1 MNPELSGKLISKYP
15 EQFSNYQYVDY
26 IECGDGWYD
35 LLDRLCY
42 AIQSHINYRKK
53 TEEPLQNFQWSEIK
67 EKFGGLRAY
76 FYGADSYINGL
87 VAMAES
93 MSYSICEIS
102 GEKGK
107 LRKQKVGENGKPVR
121 AWIRTLSD
129 SEAQKAGYV
138 L

>member
-15 EQFSNYQYVDY
+15 EQFSNYQY
-26 IECGDGWYD
+26 IECDDGWYD
-35 LLDRLCY
+35 LLDKLCSS
-42 AIQSHINYRKK
+42 IQSHLDHRKK
-53 TEEPLQNFQWSEIK
+53 TEEPLSYFSWSQIK

-76 FYGADSYINGL
+76 SYGADSYINGL
-87 VAMAES
+87 IAMAES

-107 LRKQKVGENGKPVR
+107 LRKQRIGENGEPIP
-121 AWIRTLSD
+121 AWMKTLSD

>member
-1 MNPELSGKLISKYP
+1 MNPELSAKLVSKYP
-15 EQFSNYQYVDY
+15 EQFTLTQY
-26 IECGDGWYD
+26 IECDDGWYD

-42 AIQSHINYRKK
+42 TIQSHIDHRKK
-53 TEEPLQNFQWSEIK
+53 TEEPLQNFQWSQIK

-76 FYGADSYINGL
+76 SYGADSYIRGL
-87 VAMAES
+87 ITMAES

-107 LRKQKVGENGKPVR
+107 LRKQRVGENGEPVP
-121 AWIRTLSD
+121 AWIKTLSD
-129 SEAQKAGYV
+129 IEAQKEGYV